1 MNRVGARA
9 AGLLAALLL
18 ALLGAWVSP
27 AAASACDCAGIS
39 PLRALRQADVVF
51 RGVVTA
57 TDDVGRG
64 ADARTDVRFRVDT
77 VWKGTAFADQVVA
90 TPQDPAGCGLGL
102 GARLDLGGVR
112 PVQGSRAG
120 ATTPSPGSSPPCAA
134 GTSPPGRR
142 RPRLGPGQIPRPGSS
157 DRAERAT
164 RTDRHAEPL
173 AAGGRDRGRRA
184 ARRRAG
190 PGSSSSGAPAGRAW

>member
-27 AAASACDCAGIS
+27 TAASACDCAGIS

-90 TPQDPAGCGLGL
+90 TPQDPAGCGLEPAPGSTWVVFARS
-102 GARLDLGGVR
+102 GVEGRGDDAVARLVTTLCSGNL
-112 PVQGSRAG
+112 
-120 ATTPSPGSSPPCAA
+120 ATGTAPPA
-134 GTSPPGRR
+134 
-142 RPRLGPGQIPRPGSS
+142 LGPGQIPRPGSS

-164 RTDRHAEPL
+164 RTDRTL
-173 AAGGRDRGRRA
+173 SRWLRVAGIAGAGLLVVAGAGLVVLWRPGRPRR
-184 ARRRAG
+184 
-190 PGSSSSGAPAGRAW
+190 